1 MMAPRDAAGP
11 LRRNLRIHVLGA
23 ALALASAG
31 ALAQSCTVAPGAT
44 LAFPVIVALAS
55 TGNQATDTGQ
65 SLKVA
70 CDSGVAGTLRLYSGT
85 ARVMSNG
92 AHSLPFN
99 LSLGSGAANNDL
111 STLSPGASFDITRD
125 GQLQTVILYAR
136 IFARDFKSLPAGP
149 YSASITLTVEY

>member
-1 MMAPRDAAGP
+1 MMTPSDAPIP
-11 LRRNLRIHVLGA
+11 PRRNLLIHVFGA

-31 ALAQSCTVAPGAT
+31 ALAQSCTVASGAT

-55 TGNQATDTGQ
+55 TGDQTTDSAQ

-70 CDSGVAGTLRLYSGT
+70 CDSAVTGTLRLYSGT

-99 LSLGSGAANNDL
+99 LSLSSGAASNDL
-111 STLSPGASFDITRD
+111 STLSPGAPFDLGRD
-125 GQLQTVILYAR
+125 GQPHTVTLYAK

>member
-1 MMAPRDAAGP
+1 
-11 LRRNLRIHVLGA
+11 LGA

-92 AHSLPFN
+92 ARNLPFN
-99 LSLGSGAANNDL
+99 LSLGSGAASNDL
-111 STLSPGASFDITRD
+111 PTLSPGAPFDIIRD
-125 GQLQTVILYAR
+125 GQLQTVTLYAK
-136 IFARDFKSLPAGP
+136 IFAQDFRSLPAGP
-149 YSASITLTVEY
+149 YSASIILTVEY

>member
-1 MMAPRDAAGP
+1 MMAPSDATIP
-11 LRRNLRIHVLGA
+11 LRRNLLIHVFGA

-31 ALAQSCTVAPGAT
+31 ALAQSCTVASGAT

-55 TGNQATDTGQ
+55 TGNQTTDTGQ

-70 CDSGVAGTLRLYSGT
+70 CDSAVAGTLRLYSGT

-92 AHSLPFN
+92 AFSLPFN
-99 LSLGSGAANNDL
+99 LSLSSGAAGNDL
-111 STLSPGASFDITRD
+111 STLSPGAPFDIVRD
-125 GQLQTVILYAR
+125 GQSHTVTLYAK
-136 IFARDFKSLPAGP
+136 IFAQDFKSLPAGL

>member
-1 MMAPRDAAGP
+1 MLAPGDAAAP
-11 LRRNLRIHVLGA
+11 PRRNLRSHAFGA

-55 TGNQATDTGQ
+55 TGDQATDTGQ
-65 SLKVA
+65 SLQVA
-70 CDSGVAGTLRLYSGT
+70 CDSGVAGALRLYSGT

-92 AHSLPFN
+92 THSLPFN
-99 LSLGSGAANNDL
+99 LSRGSGAANNDL
-111 STLSPGASFDITRD
+111 PALSPGASFDIIRD
-125 GQLQTVILYAR
+125 GQSQTVILYAR

-149 YSASITLTVEY
+149 YSASIILTVEY